1 MPKCISIVSVEKR
14 DNKYFTR
21 RSTLRAGKPTTE
33 YISSRIDQRNHPLRI
48 ITSLTR

>member
-14 DNKYFTR
+14 DNKHFTR
-21 RSTLRAGKPTTE
+21 RSTLRTGKPTTE